1 MDIQVVDESLG
12 DISMNDVQALSSAI
26 VSEINPKN
34 IQTSSYNSRNA
45 STASDA
51 AMMPASPLILGF
63 NVNIESGSVR
73 DFAKR
78 ADISVSTN
86 GVVYRLEEQLLDKI
100 HEVLPKESVRTIVGD
115 AEVLKIFELGDKHK
129 SVVAGMSVQSGSM
142 RTEGN
147 YEFVLLREK
156 EASENDIDDEDDDHL
171 NELDGVK
178 RVAVATAAG
187 TVASLRRFK
196 DNVTSV
202 PSGQE
207 CGLIFPGYRGVKV
220 GDRVVCYEL
229 STAVKKITMDENR

>member
-1 MDIQVVDESLG
+1 M
-12 DISMNDVQALSSAI
+12 
-26 VSEINPKN
+26 
-34 IQTSSYNSRNA
+34 
-45 STASDA
+45 
-51 AMMPASPLILGF
+51 
-63 NVNIESGSVR
+63 
-73 DFAKR
+73 
-78 ADISVSTN
+78 
-86 GVVYRLEEQLLDKI
+86 YRLEEQLLDKI

-156 EASENDIDDEDDDHL
+156 EASENDIDDEADDHL

-178 RVAVATAAG
+178 RVAVARAAG

-229 STAVKKITMDENR
+229 STAVKKITLDENRFLWYCLDLVHPRNVDCILVADDETVAVSEEYWISISEGCSPAPNTLAISSDTLKLSEILSIVSAPSKK